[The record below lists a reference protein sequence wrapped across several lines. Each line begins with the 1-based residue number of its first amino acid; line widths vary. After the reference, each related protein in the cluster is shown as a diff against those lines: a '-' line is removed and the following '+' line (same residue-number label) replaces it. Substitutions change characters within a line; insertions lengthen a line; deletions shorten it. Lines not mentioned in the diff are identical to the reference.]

1 MWKTVLAALGLF
13 SAATAHAAWYEAK
26 SKHFTVYADE
36 DPAKLKQYA
45 SRLER
50 FDAAVREARGVPDVE
65 TGASTRVTLFML
77 RDLTELRRIYGDR
90 DAGVAGFYLPKASG
104 SLAFMPEVVEQ
115 GAFGLSADNVFFHEY
130 THHLMLQ
137 DADRPLPTWLTEGF
151 AEFFA
156 TPKFNPDGS
165 VTIGAPPK
173 YRAETLYSSPADRIP
188 LAKMLSG
195 DFLYITGMEF
205 ESLYGRGWLLT
216 HLLSFDLKRR
226 GQLTRYLNEI
236 QAGIPAMDAATH
248 AFGDIKAL
256 DRELNEYFKRDVFT
270 VTTIPAEKLRLP
282 PIAVRAL
289 PAGEA
294 AMIPVKMRLLRGG
307 KKLFEKE
314 MAARARGIARK
325 YPDEPAVQETLAR
338 AELAANYPQSA
349 SEAADRALQINP
361 KSDEALLLKGR
372 AMMEMA
378 KAAPAKADW
387 NAIRVVIG
395 RANRLDPENAEP
407 LVLFY
412 RTFVAQ
418 GVRPTKNALDGLF
431 YAVALAP
438 QDQKLRLEL
447 IGRLIDDDRL
457 DDARTALIPL
467 AYSPH
472 RGKWHDAVSAI
483 LVQVNARNRTEAKAK
498 WQASLKYFEDD

>member
-1 MWKTVLAALGLF
+1 MWKTVLAALGLI
-13 SAATAHAAWYEAK
+13 SAASANAAWHEAK

-65 TGASTRVTLFML
+65 TGAATRVTLFML
-77 RDLTELRRIYGDR
+77 RDLTELRRLYGDKE
-90 DAGVAGFYLPKASG
+90 AGVAGFYLPKASG
-104 SLAFMPEVVEQ
+104 SLAFMPEVVER
-115 GAFGLSADNVFFHEY
+115 GAFGLGADNVFFHEY

-165 VTIGAPPK
+165 VTIGAPPR
-173 YRAETLYSSPADRIP
+173 YRAETLYSSTEQIP

-195 DFLYITGMEF
+195 DFLYVTRMEY

-226 GQLTRYLNEI
+226 GQLTRYLNDI
-236 QAGIPAMDAATH
+236 QAGIPAMDAAKN

-256 DRELNEYFKRDVFT
+256 DRQLNEYFKRDVFT

-282 PIAVRAL
+282 PIEVRAL
-289 PAGEA
+289 PPGEA
-294 AMIPVKMRLLRGG
+294 AMLPIRMRLMRGG

-314 MAARARGIARK
+314 LAGRARGIARK
-325 YPDEPAVQETLAR
+325 YPDEPAIQETLAR
-338 AELAANYPQSA
+338 AELAANYPQLA
-349 SEAADRALQINP
+349 SEAADRALQKNP
-361 KSDEALLLKGR
+361 KSDQAMLLKSQAMLAMAKVAPATADWAAIR
-372 AMMEMA
+372 AMIM
-378 KAAPAKADW
+378 
-387 NAIRVVIG
+387 

-418 GVRPTKNALDGLF
+418 GVSPTRNAIDGLS

-438 QDQKLRLEL
+438 QDAQLRLEL
-447 IGRLIDDDRL
+447 IGRLIDDNRL
-457 DDARTALIPL
+457 DDARQALVPL

-472 RGKWHDAVSAI
+472 RGKWHEAVNAI
-483 LVQVNARNRTEAKAK
+483 LQQVDAKNRTEAKAK
-498 WQASLKYFEDD
+498 WQAAVKFFDD